1 MFVWKWPIQN
11 NMLDKKEEEYSTYVW
26 FKGPNNNSENTEK
39 NKIIITKMIKEGNIF
54 DKDNLIYFPKFSN
67 LGNLLIIIAKTL
79 KNKQMPREH
88 SSITTL
94 SYAVAIL

>member
-1 MFVWKWPIQN
+1 
-11 NMLDKKEEEYSTYVW
+11 
-26 FKGPNNNSENTEK
+26 
-39 NKIIITKMIKEGNIF
+39 MIKEGNIF